1 MTKNKISSE
10 HMTPTQQAVVDTL
23 SRLSERIHNQE
34 HFSNAEVLRF
44 LSEIKSVHTLYKKAF
59 NVPAFVWQVDYYSI
73 QMALENEYKQIFA
86 QDHKM
91 IWTQDRW
98 RFAIFTELGMLH
110 YRDKEGEEI
119 AMEGYGFK
127 IMCMW
132 LFFQFFNACVFTGAQ
147 CKEVFDA
154 TFTIVK
160 DADDAISES
169 VQVIKQWRKDNDNI
183 IAYINYQK
191 SRWRQE
197 KARINRLLDGHMRQK
212 EVELYHIFYWS
223 DPRLPFDANI
233 RRASRCLGVSV
244 KGLTK
249 IVRDYGMDGAN
260 FAGYLIVYKEEY
272 DVRYEQEYK
281 WAEKVRSNT
290 LTKKERKEFW
300 QKFSIPNPHIL
311 FRTFTSAEAD
321 LIPAA
326 NPLLTTEDCVAP
338 AQEQPLPLPSKM
350 DMISK
355 DGAMQLPSMTL
366 PSIEGWFC

>member
-1 MTKNKISSE
+1 
-10 HMTPTQQAVVDTL
+10 MTPTQQEVADTL
-23 SRLSERIHNQE
+23 SRLSERIYNQE
-34 HFSNAEVLRF
+34 RFSDTDISRI
-44 LSEIKSVHTLYKKAF
+44 LSEIKSVHALYKKAF
-59 NVPAFVWQVDYYSI
+59 NESALVWQVDYYSM
-73 QMALENEYKQIFA
+73 QMALENEYKFIFVHE
-86 QDHKM
+86 QRM
-91 IWTQDRW
+91 TWTPGRW
-98 RFAIFTELGMLH
+98 RFAILTELAILH
-110 YRDKEGEEI
+110 YRDKEGEEMV
-119 AMEGYGFK
+119 MEGYGFQ

-154 TFTIVK
+154 TFPIVK
-160 DADDAISES
+160 DADNAISES
-169 VQVIKQWRKDNDNI
+169 IQGIKQWRKDNDNM

-197 KARINRLLDGHMRQK
+197 KARIDRLLDGRMKQK
-212 EVELYHIFYWS
+212 EVELYHILYWA

-233 RRASRCLGVSV
+233 RIASRGLGVSV
-244 KGLTK
+244 QGLRKTT
-249 IVRDYGMDGAN
+249 RDHGIDEAN
-260 FAGYLIVYKEEY
+260 FSAYLSVYKEEA
-272 DVRYEQEYK
+272 DARYEKEHK

-290 LTKKERKEFW
+290 LTKKERKAFW

-338 AQEQPLPLPSKM
+338 TQEQTLPLPSKM

-355 DGAMQLPSMTL
+355 DGAMQMPSMTL
-366 PSIEGWFC
+366 ASIEGWFC